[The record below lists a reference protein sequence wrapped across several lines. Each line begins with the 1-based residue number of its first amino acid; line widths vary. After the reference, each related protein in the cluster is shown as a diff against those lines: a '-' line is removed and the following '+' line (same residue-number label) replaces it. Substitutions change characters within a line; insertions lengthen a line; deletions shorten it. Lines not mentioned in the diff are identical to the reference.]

1 MESIMQWI
9 ALFVGALV
17 IIGFFVCVVLRQIER
32 HLAQI
37 SAQLD
42 RVPVGVASVAQSY
55 VAAAPAEVD
64 DTDIAIAIAVAAQAR

>member
-1 MESIMQWI
+1 MESMMQWI

-42 RVPVGVASVAQSY
+42 RVPVGVAPVAQPY
-55 VAAAPAEVD
+55 VAAAPQTD
-64 DTDIAIAIAVAAQAR
+64 DTDIAIAIAVAQSR